1 MNWEVVNDIDQAKIK
16 VIGVG
21 GAGGNAVIHMMNHKI
36 QGVEFI
42 CANTDSQALENAK
55 GATILK
61 LGGGMTK
68 GLGAGANPEV
78 GRQAAE
84 RDREAIEQLLHG
96 SDMIFITAGMGGGTG
111 TGAAP
116 VIASIAKELGAL
128 TVAVVTKP
136 FKFEGKPRMSSAE
149 KGLAALVEEVDSLIT
164 IPNQKLIDVLGAN
177 TPIPEAFAQADDV
190 LKGAVQGISDII
202 MKPGLINVDYADVK
216 TTGGDLPDVT
226 VDPDSDAC
234 IFYTSGT
241 TGRPKGAQLTHRGC
255 VHNIMNVAAMGQI
268 FATTQALGRG
278 ESVDAPVSAPPATS
292 LVATPLFHVTAN
304 NCVMHGATLSGGKLV
319 LMYKWDTE
327 EALKLIEREQVNTLS
342 AVPMMTREL
351 LAHPD
356 FADYDTSSLASLGG
370 GGAAMHP
377 DLPNKVIESTQRA
390 KPAQGYGMTEVCGIS
405 TYTAG
410 DLFLARPESC
420 GPLVPTL
427 EGKVINEAGETLPV
441 GEAGELLVK
450 GAPVIKGYLN
460 RPEATAETIVEGWLH
475 TGDIGYFDEDGF
487 LYLVDRAKDMILRGG
502 ENIYCAEVEG
512 ALYTHPAVLET
523 VAFAVPDD
531 RLGEE
536 VGVAVHLKPDAML
549 DAPGLREHMSSRL
562 AAFKVPRYV
571 WFLSEPLPRNAN
583 GKFLKRELR
592 EVLDPASAD

>member
-1 MNWEVVNDIDQAKIK
+1 MTDEVMEHYRRAVEMVTAPDAFLELTTIE
-16 VIGVG
+16 VG
-21 GAGGNAVIHMMNHKI
+21 GNKLKAYKHAPGSMRDLWMLG
-36 QGVEFI
+36 QGYGDQEYIVYGE
-42 CANTDSQALENAK
+42 
-55 GATILK
+55 
-61 LGGGMTK
+61 
-68 GLGAGANPEV
+68 
-78 GRQAAE
+78 E
-84 RDREAIEQLLHG
+84 RY
-96 SDMIFITAGMGGGTG
+96 T
-111 TGAAP
+111 
-116 VIASIAKELGAL
+116 
-128 TVAVVTKP
+128 
-136 FKFEGKPRMSSAE
+136 
-149 KGLAALVEEVDSLIT
+149 
-164 IPNQKLIDVLGAN
+164 
-177 TPIPEAFAQADDV
+177 FAQAGQIV
-190 LKGAVQGISDII
+190 ANFSAWLQGQGIGSGDRVAIALRNYPEWIFAYWGVIAVGGVVVGMNAWWVADEMAYALSDSEPKI
-202 MKPGLINVDYADVK
+202 LIADDQRLATFADIATDFPDLTVVAVREPSSPVVAVPWETAVSEVGELP
-216 TTGGDLPDVT
+216 TTPI
-226 VDPDSDAC
+226 DPNDDAC

-268 FATTQALGRG
+268 FASTQAMNRG
-278 ESVDAPVSAPPATS
+278 EKLDAPVSAPAATS

-304 NCVMHGATLSGGKLV
+304 NCVMHGATISGGKMI
-319 LMYKWDTE
+319 LMYKWDPA
-327 EALKLIEREQVNTLS
+327 EALKLIEQEQVNTLS

-356 FADYDTSSLASLGG
+356 FHNHDTSSLNSLGG

-377 DLPNKVIESTQRA
+377 DLPSKVIETTQRA

-405 TYTAG
+405 TYTTG
-410 DLFLARPESC
+410 DLFLARPQSC

-427 EGKVINEAGETLPV
+427 EGKIVSDTGETLPV

-460 RPEATAETIVEGWLH
+460 RPEATAETIVDGWLH

-502 ENIYCAEVEG
+502 ENIYCAEVES

-523 VAFAVPDD
+523 VAFAVADD

-536 VGVAVHLKPDAML
+536 VGVAVHLKQGAML
-549 DAPGLREHMSSRL
+549 DAAGLREHMGARL

-571 WFLSEPLPRNAN
+571 WFLAEPLPRNAN

>member
-1 MNWEVVNDIDQAKIK
+1 MGGDQIVDYYRQAVDMVTAPGAFLEVTNITRDGYELKAYKNAPGSLRDFWLLGQSYGDQEYIVYGEERWTYAEAGRI
-16 VIGVG
+16 VANFSAWLTAQGVG
-21 GAGGNAVIHMMNHKI
+21 SG
-36 QGVEFI
+36 
-42 CANTDSQALENAK
+42 
-55 GATILK
+55 
-61 LGGGMTK
+61 
-68 GLGAGANPEV
+68 
-78 GRQAAE
+78 
-84 RDREAIEQLLHG
+84 DR
-96 SDMIFITAGMGGGTG
+96 
-111 TGAAP
+111 
-116 VIASIAKELGAL
+116 
-128 TVAVVTKP
+128 VAVAMRNYPEWIFAYWGIIAVGGVAVGMNAWWVADEMAYALKDSEPKWLIADDRRLATFAEILSDFP
-136 FKFEGKPRMSSAE
+136 DIGIVAVRDSDSAVP
-149 KGLAALVEEVDSLIT
+149 AVQWADAVEEEGELASTAI
-164 IPNQKLIDVLGAN
+164 
-177 TPIPEAFAQADDV
+177 
-190 LKGAVQGISDII
+190 
-202 MKPGLINVDYADVK
+202 
-216 TTGGDLPDVT
+216 
-226 VDPDSDAC
+226 DPDDDAC

-255 VHNIMNVAAMGQI
+255 VHNVLNVAAMGQI
-268 FATTQALGRG
+268 FATTQVMNRG
-278 ESVDAPVSAPPATS
+278 EAPDAPVSVPAPTS

-304 NCVMHGATLSGGKLV
+304 NCVMQGGTVGGGKLV
-319 LMYKWDTE
+319 LMYKWDTL
-327 EALKLIEREQVNTLS
+327 EALKLIEQEKVNTLS
-342 AVPMMTREL
+342 AVPMMAREL

-356 FADYDTSSLASLGG
+356 FQDFDTSSLNSLGG

-377 DLPNKVIESTQRA
+377 DLPGKVVETTKRA
-390 KPAQGYGMTEVCGIS
+390 KPSQGYGMTEVCGIS
-405 TYTAG
+405 TYTTG
-410 DLFLARPESC
+410 DLFVARPQSC

-427 EGKVINEAGETLPV
+427 EGKVINAEGAALPV

-460 RPEATAETIVEGWLH
+460 RPEATAETIVDGWLH

-502 ENIYCAEVEG
+502 ENIYCAEVES

-549 DAPGLREHMSSRL
+549 DAPGLREHMGSRL
-562 AAFKVPRYV
+562 AGFKVPKYI

>member
-1 MNWEVVNDIDQAKIK
+1 MATDQVMACYRQAVEMVTAPGAFLEVSTIERAGHEIK
-16 VIGVG
+16 AYKHAPGSLRDFWLLGQSYGDKEYIVYGDERLTYAEAGQIVANFSAWLTSQGIGSGDRVAIAMRNYPEWILAYWGVIAVG
-21 GAGGNAVIHMMNHKI
+21 GVVVGMNAWWVADEMAYALN
-36 QGVEFI
+36 
-42 CANTDSQALENAK
+42 DSEPKLLVADDQRL
-55 GATILK
+55 ATFFEI
-61 LGGGMTK
+61 
-68 GLGAGANPEV
+68 ACDFP
-78 GRQAAE
+78 
-84 RDREAIEQLLHG
+84 
-96 SDMIFITAGMGGGTG
+96 DMA
-111 TGAAP
+111 
-116 VIASIAKELGAL
+116 V
-128 TVAVVTKP
+128 VAVRDPSPPVAAVQWADTV
-136 FKFEGKPRMSSAE
+136 SAVGE
-149 KGLAALVEEVDSLIT
+149 LAT
-164 IPNQKLIDVLGAN
+164 
-177 TPIPEAFAQADDV
+177 TPI
-190 LKGAVQGISDII
+190 
-202 MKPGLINVDYADVK
+202 
-216 TTGGDLPDVT
+216 
-226 VDPDSDAC
+226 DPDDDAC

-255 VHNIMNVAAMGQI
+255 VHNVMNVAAMGQI
-268 FATTQALGRG
+268 FATTQAMNRG
-278 ESVDAPVSAPPATS
+278 EKVEAPVSAPAPTS

-304 NCVMHGATLSGGKLV
+304 NCVMQGGTVGGGKLI
-319 LMYKWDTE
+319 LMYKWDTL

-356 FADYDTSSLASLGG
+356 FHDFDTSSLNSLGG

-377 DLPNKVIESTQRA
+377 DLPGKVVETTKRA
-390 KPAQGYGMTEVCGIS
+390 KPAQGYGMTEVCGIT
-405 TYTAG
+405 TYTTG
-410 DLFLARPESC
+410 DLFVARPQSC

-427 EGKVINEAGETLPV
+427 EGKVVNADGDVLPV

-460 RPEATAETIVEGWLH
+460 RPEATAETIIDGWLH

-549 DAPGLREHMSSRL
+549 DASGLREHMGSRL
-562 AAFKVPRYV
+562 AAFKVPKYV
-571 WFLSEPLPRNAN
+571 WFLAEPLPRNAN

>member
-1 MNWEVVNDIDQAKIK
+1 MSHEVMDHYRKAVEMVTAPGAFLELTTIEEDGHALKAYQHAPGSMRDLWLLGQGFADQEYIVYGDERWTFNEARQIVASFANWLQAQGIGPGDRVAIALRNYPEWIFAYWA
-16 VIGVG
+16 VISVG
-21 GAGGNAVIHMMNHKI
+21 GVVVGMNAWWVADEMAYALK
-36 QGVEFI
+36 
-42 CANTDSQALENAK
+42 DSEPKVLVADDQRLAVYA
-55 GATILK
+55 
-61 LGGGMTK
+61 
-68 GLGAGANPEV
+68 
-78 GRQAAE
+78 
-84 RDREAIEQLLHG
+84 D
-96 SDMIFITAGMGGGTG
+96 
-111 TGAAP
+111 
-116 VIASIAKELGAL
+116 IASDFEGLQV
-128 TVAVVTKP
+128 VAVRETDPPLPATAWDDAVREP
-136 FKFEGKPRMSSAE
+136 GELPMP
-149 KGLAALVEEVDSLIT
+149 DIQ
-164 IPNQKLIDVLGAN
+164 PND
-177 TPIPEAFAQADDV
+177 
-190 LKGAVQGISDII
+190 
-202 MKPGLINVDYADVK
+202 
-216 TTGGDLPDVT
+216 
-226 VDPDSDAC
+226 DAC

-268 FATTQALGRG
+268 FATTQAMNRG
-278 ESVDAPVSAPPATS
+278 ETVDAPVSAPAATS

-319 LMYKWDTE
+319 LMYKWDTSD
-327 EALKLIEREQVNTLS
+327 ALKLIEREKVNTLS

-356 FADYDTSSLASLGG
+356 FADYDTSSLNSLGG

-377 DLPNKVIESTQRA
+377 DLPGKVVETTQRA
-390 KPAQGYGMTEVCGIS
+390 KPAQGYGMTEVCGLT
-405 TYTAG
+405 TYTTG
-410 DLFLARPESC
+410 DLFLSRPESC

-427 EGKVINEAGETLPV
+427 EGKIVNEAGESLPV

-460 RPEATAETIVEGWLH
+460 RPEATAETIVDGWLH

-536 VGVAVHLKPDAML
+536 VGVAVHLKPDAMM
-549 DAPGLREHMSSRL
+549 DAAGLREHMGTRL
-562 AAFKVPRYV
+562 AAFKVPKYV
-571 WFLSEPLPRNAN
+571 WFLAEPLPRNAN

>member
-1 MNWEVVNDIDQAKIK
+1 MSGLVMEHYRNAVEMVTAPGALLELTTID
-16 VIGVG
+16 VG
-21 GAGGNAVIHMMNHKI
+21 GHGLKAYRHAPGSMRDLWLLGQGFGDQEYIVYGDERWTFAEAGKIVAHFATWLQSQDIGSGDRVAIALRNYPEWIFAYWGVIAVGGVVVGMNAWWV
-36 QGVEFI
+36 
-42 CANTDSQALENAK
+42 ANEMAYALNDSEPKLLVADDQRL
-55 GATILK
+55 TIFS
-61 LGGGMTK
+61 
-68 GLGAGANPEV
+68 EI
-78 GRQAAE
+78 AA
-84 RDREAIEQLLHG
+84 DFPSLAVVAVREAN
-96 SDMIFITAGMGGGTG
+96 S
-111 TGAAP
+111 P
-116 VIASIAKELGAL
+116 VPA
-128 TVAVVTKP
+128 TTW
-136 FKFEGKPRMSSAE
+136 
-149 KGLAALVEEVDSLIT
+149 
-164 IPNQKLIDVLGAN
+164 
-177 TPIPEAFAQADDV
+177 ADT
-190 LKGAVQGISDII
+190 VQG
-202 MKPGLINVDYADVK
+202 P
-216 TTGGDLPDVT
+216 GDLPM
-226 VDPDSDAC
+226 PDIEPNDDAC

-268 FATTQALGRG
+268 FATTQAMSRG
-278 ESVDAPVSAPPATS
+278 EKVEAPLSAPVATS

-319 LMYKWDTE
+319 LMYKWDIK
-327 EALKLIEREQVNTLS
+327 EALKLIEREKVNTLS

-351 LAHPD
+351 LAHAD
-356 FADYDTSSLASLGG
+356 FTEYDTSSLNSLGG

-377 DLPNKVIESTQRA
+377 DLPNKVVEKTQRA

-410 DLFLARPESC
+410 DLFLARPQSC

-427 EGKVINEAGETLPV
+427 EGKIVNDAGDSLPA
-441 GEAGELLVK
+441 GEAGELLLK
-450 GAPVIKGYLN
+450 GPLVIKGYLN
-460 RPEATAETIVEGWLH
+460 RPEATAETIVDGWLH

-536 VGVAVHLKPDAML
+536 VGVAVHLKPDTML
-549 DAPGLREHMSSRL
+549 DAPGLREHIGSRL

-571 WFLSEPLPRNAN
+571 WFLSEPLPRNAS
-583 GKFLKRELR
+583 GKFLKRELK
-592 EVLDPASAD
+592 EVLDPASSD

>member
-1 MNWEVVNDIDQAKIK
+1 MSNPIIEHYRNAVAMVTAPDAFLELTTIEQGGQALKAYKHAPGSMRDLWMLGQGYADQEYIVYGDERWTFAEAGQLVANFATWLQGQGIGSGDRVAIALRNYPEWIFAYWG
-16 VIGVG
+16 VIAVG
-21 GAGGNAVIHMMNHKI
+21 GVVVGMNAWWVADEMSYALSDSEPKLLVADDQRLAVFAEIAN
-36 QGVEFI
+36 EFP
-42 CANTDSQALENAK
+42 DL
-55 GATILK
+55 
-61 LGGGMTK
+61 
-68 GLGAGANPEV
+68 
-78 GRQAAE
+78 AA
-84 RDREAIEQLLHG
+84 
-96 SDMIFITAGMGGGTG
+96 
-111 TGAAP
+111 
-116 VIASIAKELGAL
+116 
-128 TVAVVTKP
+128 VAVR
-136 FKFEGKPRMSSAE
+136 ESSPP
-149 KGLAALVEEVDSLIT
+149 VE
-164 IPNQKLIDVLGAN
+164 
-177 TPIPEAFAQADDV
+177 
-190 LKGAVQGISDII
+190 AVQWADAVSE
-202 MKPGLINVDYADVK
+202 PGQ
-216 TTGGDLPDVT
+216 LPMPEIDT
-226 VDPDSDAC
+226 NDDAC

-278 ESVDAPVSAPPATS
+278 EAVEAPVSAPPATS

-377 DLPNKVIESTQRA
+377 DLPSKVVESTQRA

-427 EGKVINEAGETLPV
+427 EGKVINDAGETLPV

-460 RPEATAETIVEGWLH
+460 RPEATAETIVDGWLH

-536 VGVAVHLKPDAML
+536 VGVAVHLKPDALL
-549 DAPGLREHMSSRL
+549 DAPGLREHMGSRL

-583 GKFLKRELR
+583 GKFLKRELK

>member
-1 MNWEVVNDIDQAKIK
+1 MPPGRGEKGYGGFSKMTDEVMAHYRRAVEMVTAPDAFLELTTIE
-16 VIGVG
+16 VG
-21 GAGGNAVIHMMNHKI
+21 GNQLKAYKHAPGSMRDLWMLG
-36 QGVEFI
+36 QGYGDQEYIVYGE
-42 CANTDSQALENAK
+42 
-55 GATILK
+55 
-61 LGGGMTK
+61 
-68 GLGAGANPEV
+68 
-78 GRQAAE
+78 E
-84 RDREAIEQLLHG
+84 RY
-96 SDMIFITAGMGGGTG
+96 T
-111 TGAAP
+111 
-116 VIASIAKELGAL
+116 
-128 TVAVVTKP
+128 
-136 FKFEGKPRMSSAE
+136 
-149 KGLAALVEEVDSLIT
+149 
-164 IPNQKLIDVLGAN
+164 
-177 TPIPEAFAQADDV
+177 FAQAGQIV
-190 LKGAVQGISDII
+190 ANFSAWLQGQGIGSGDRVAIALRNYPEWIFAYWGVIAVGGVVVGMNAWWVADEMAYALSDSEPKI
-202 MKPGLINVDYADVK
+202 LIADDQRLATFADIATDFPDLTVVAVREPSSPVVAVPWETAVSEVGELP
-216 TTGGDLPDVT
+216 TTPI
-226 VDPDSDAC
+226 DPNDDAC

-268 FATTQALGRG
+268 FASTQAMNRG
-278 ESVDAPVSAPPATS
+278 EKLDAPVSAPAATS

-304 NCVMHGATLSGGKLV
+304 NCVMHGATISGGKMI
-319 LMYKWDTE
+319 LMYKWDPA
-327 EALKLIEREQVNTLS
+327 EALKLIEQEQVNTLS

-356 FADYDTSSLASLGG
+356 FHNHDTSSLNSLGG

-377 DLPNKVIESTQRA
+377 DLPSKVIETTQRA

-405 TYTAG
+405 TYTTG
-410 DLFLARPESC
+410 DLFLARPQSC

-427 EGKVINEAGETLPV
+427 EGKIVSDTGETLPV

-460 RPEATAETIVEGWLH
+460 RPEATAETIVDGWLH

-502 ENIYCAEVEG
+502 ENIYCAEVES

-523 VAFAVPDD
+523 VAFAVADD

-536 VGVAVHLKPDAML
+536 VGVAVHLKQGAML
-549 DAPGLREHMSSRL
+549 DAAGLREHMGARL
-562 AAFKVPRYV
+562 AAFKVPRYI
-571 WFLSEPLPRNAN
+571 WFLAEPLPRNAN

>member
-1 MNWEVVNDIDQAKIK
+1 MTDEVMSHYRRAVEMVTAPDAFLELTTIE
-16 VIGVG
+16 VG
-21 GAGGNAVIHMMNHKI
+21 GNQLKAYKHAPGSMRDLWMLG
-36 QGVEFI
+36 QGYGDQEYIVYGE
-42 CANTDSQALENAK
+42 
-55 GATILK
+55 
-61 LGGGMTK
+61 
-68 GLGAGANPEV
+68 
-78 GRQAAE
+78 E
-84 RDREAIEQLLHG
+84 RY
-96 SDMIFITAGMGGGTG
+96 T
-111 TGAAP
+111 
-116 VIASIAKELGAL
+116 
-128 TVAVVTKP
+128 
-136 FKFEGKPRMSSAE
+136 
-149 KGLAALVEEVDSLIT
+149 
-164 IPNQKLIDVLGAN
+164 
-177 TPIPEAFAQADDV
+177 FAQAGQIV
-190 LKGAVQGISDII
+190 ANFSAWLQGQGIGSGDRVAIALRNYPEWIFAYWGVIAVGGVVVGMNAWWVADEMAYALSDSEPKI
-202 MKPGLINVDYADVK
+202 LIADDQRLATFADIATDFPDLTVVAVREPSSPVAAVPWETAVSEVGELP
-216 TTGGDLPDVT
+216 TTPI
-226 VDPDSDAC
+226 DPNDDAC

-268 FATTQALGRG
+268 FASTQAMNRG
-278 ESVDAPVSAPPATS
+278 EKLDAPVSAPAATS

-304 NCVMHGATLSGGKLV
+304 NCVMHGATISGGKMI
-319 LMYKWDTE
+319 LMYKWDPA

-356 FADYDTSSLASLGG
+356 FHNHDTSSLNSLGG

-377 DLPNKVIESTQRA
+377 DLPSKVIETTQRA

-405 TYTAG
+405 TYTTG
-410 DLFLARPESC
+410 DLFLARPQSC

-427 EGKVINEAGETLPV
+427 EGKIVSDTGETLPV

-460 RPEATAETIVEGWLH
+460 RPEATAETIVDGWLH

-502 ENIYCAEVEG
+502 ENIYCAEVES

-523 VAFAVPDD
+523 VAFAVADD

-536 VGVAVHLKPDAML
+536 VGVAVHLKQGAML
-549 DAPGLREHMSSRL
+549 DAAGLREHMGARL
-562 AAFKVPRYV
+562 AAFKVPRYI
-571 WFLSEPLPRNAN
+571 WFLAEPLPRNAN

>member
-1 MNWEVVNDIDQAKIK
+1 MTDEVMAHYRR
-16 VIGVG
+16 
-21 GAGGNAVIHMMNHKI
+21 AVEM
-36 QGVEFI
+36 V
-42 CANTDSQALENAK
+42 
-55 GATILK
+55 
-61 LGGGMTK
+61 
-68 GLGAGANPEV
+68 
-78 GRQAAE
+78 
-84 RDREAIEQLLHG
+84 
-96 SDMIFITAGMGGGTG
+96 TA
-111 TGAAP
+111 
-116 VIASIAKELGAL
+116 
-128 TVAVVTKP
+128 
-136 FKFEGKPRMSSAE
+136 
-149 KGLAALVEEVDSLIT
+149 
-164 IPNQKLIDVLGAN
+164 
-177 TPIPEAFAQADDV
+177 PEAFLELTTIEVGGNKLKAYKHAPGSMRDLWMLGQGYGDQEYIVYGEERYTFAQAGQIV
-190 LKGAVQGISDII
+190 ANFSAWLQGQGIGSGDRVAIALRNYPEWIFAYWGVIAVGGVVVGMNAWWVADEMAYALSDSEPKI
-202 MKPGLINVDYADVK
+202 LIADDQRLATFADIATDFPDLTVVAVREPSSPVVAVPWETAVSEVGELP
-216 TTGGDLPDVT
+216 TTPI
-226 VDPDSDAC
+226 DPNDDAC

-268 FATTQALGRG
+268 FASTQAMNRG
-278 ESVDAPVSAPPATS
+278 EKLDAPVSAPAATS

-304 NCVMHGATLSGGKLV
+304 NCVMHGATISGGKMI
-319 LMYKWDTE
+319 LMYKWDPA
-327 EALKLIEREQVNTLS
+327 EALKLIEQEQVNTLS

-356 FADYDTSSLASLGG
+356 FHNHDTSSLNSLGG

-377 DLPNKVIESTQRA
+377 DLPSKVIETTQRA

-405 TYTAG
+405 TYTTG
-410 DLFLARPESC
+410 DLFLARPQSC

-427 EGKVINEAGETLPV
+427 EGKIVSDTGETLPV

-460 RPEATAETIVEGWLH
+460 RPEATAETIVDGWLH

-502 ENIYCAEVEG
+502 ENIYCAEVES

-523 VAFAVPDD
+523 VAFAVADD

-536 VGVAVHLKPDAML
+536 VGVAVHLKQGAML
-549 DAPGLREHMSSRL
+549 DAAGLREHMGARL
-562 AAFKVPRYV
+562 AAFKVPRYI
-571 WFLSEPLPRNAN
+571 WFLAEPLPRNAN

>member
-1 MNWEVVNDIDQAKIK
+1 MSDRVMEHYRDAVAMVTAPGAFLELTTIDHDGQTLKAYKHAPVSMRDLWMMGQGYSDQEYIVYDDERWTFAEAGQLVANFATWLQTQGIGSGDRVAIASRNYPEWIFAYWG
-16 VIGVG
+16 VIAVG
-21 GAGGNAVIHMMNHKI
+21 GVVVGMNAWWVADEMAYALSDSEPKLLVADDQRLATFAEIAGD
-36 QGVEFI
+36 F
-42 CANTDSQALENAK
+42 
-55 GATILK
+55 
-61 LGGGMTK
+61 
-68 GLGAGANPEV
+68 
-78 GRQAAE
+78 
-84 RDREAIEQLLHG
+84 
-96 SDMIFITAGMGGGTG
+96 SD
-111 TGAAP
+111 
-116 VIASIAKELGAL
+116 L
-128 TVAVVTKP
+128 TVVAVREPSPPV
-136 FKFEGKPRMSSAE
+136 A
-149 KGLAALVEEVDSLIT
+149 
-164 IPNQKLIDVLGAN
+164 
-177 TPIPEAFAQADDV
+177 
-190 LKGAVQGISDII
+190 AVQWAQTVGD
-202 MKPGLINVDYADVK
+202 
-216 TTGGDLPDVT
+216 TGELPMPAIHTND
-226 VDPDSDAC
+226 DAC

-278 ESVDAPVSAPPATS
+278 EHLDTPVSAPPATS

-304 NCVMHGATLSGGKLV
+304 NCVMHGATVSGGKLV
-319 LMYKWDTE
+319 LMYKWDTK
-327 EALKLIEREQVNTLS
+327 EALRLIERERVNTVS

-377 DLPNKVIESTQRA
+377 DLPGKVIESTQRA
-390 KPAQGYGMTEVCGIS
+390 KPAQGYGMTEVCGLS

-450 GAPVIKGYLN
+450 GALVIKGYLN
-460 RPEATAETIVEGWLH
+460 RPEATAETIVDGWLH

-549 DAPGLREHMSSRL
+549 DAPGLREHMASRL

-571 WFLSEPLPRNAN
+571 WFLSEPLPRNAS
-583 GKFLKRELR
+583 GKFLKRELK

>member
-1 MNWEVVNDIDQAKIK
+1 MAHYRDAVAMVTAPGAFLELTTIDHGGQTLKAYKHAPVSMRDLWMMGQGYGDQEYIVYGDERWTFAEAGQLVANFATWLQTQGIGLGDRVAIASRNYPEWIFAYWG
-16 VIGVG
+16 VIAVG
-21 GAGGNAVIHMMNHKI
+21 GVVVGMNAWWVADEMAYALSDSEPKLLVADDQRLATFAEIAGDFSDLAV
-36 QGVEFI
+36 
-42 CANTDSQALENAK
+42 
-55 GATILK
+55 
-61 LGGGMTK
+61 
-68 GLGAGANPEV
+68 
-78 GRQAAE
+78 
-84 RDREAIEQLLHG
+84 
-96 SDMIFITAGMGGGTG
+96 
-111 TGAAP
+111 
-116 VIASIAKELGAL
+116 
-128 TVAVVTKP
+128 VAVREPSPSV
-136 FKFEGKPRMSSAE
+136 A
-149 KGLAALVEEVDSLIT
+149 
-164 IPNQKLIDVLGAN
+164 
-177 TPIPEAFAQADDV
+177 
-190 LKGAVQGISDII
+190 AVQWVETVSE
-202 MKPGLINVDYADVK
+202 PGE
-216 TTGGDLPDVT
+216 LPMPPIDT
-226 VDPDSDAC
+226 NDDAC

-278 ESVDAPVSAPPATS
+278 EHLDAPVSAPPATS

-304 NCVMHGATLSGGKLV
+304 NCVMHGATVSGGKLV
-319 LMYKWDTE
+319 LMYKWDTK
-327 EALKLIEREQVNTLS
+327 EALRLIEREQVNTVS

-356 FADYDTSSLASLGG
+356 FADYDTSSLVSLGG

-377 DLPNKVIESTQRA
+377 DLPGKVIESTQRA
-390 KPAQGYGMTEVCGIS
+390 KPAQGYGMTEVCGLS

-450 GAPVIKGYLN
+450 GALVIKGYLN
-460 RPEATAETIVEGWLH
+460 RPEATAETIVDGWLH

-549 DAPGLREHMSSRL
+549 DAPGLREHMASRL

-583 GKFLKRELR
+583 GKFLKRELK

>member
-1 MNWEVVNDIDQAKIK
+1 MTDEVMAHYRRAVEMVTAPDAFLELTTIE
-16 VIGVG
+16 VG
-21 GAGGNAVIHMMNHKI
+21 GNQLKAYKHAPGSMRDLWMLG
-36 QGVEFI
+36 QGYGDQEYIVYGE
-42 CANTDSQALENAK
+42 
-55 GATILK
+55 
-61 LGGGMTK
+61 
-68 GLGAGANPEV
+68 
-78 GRQAAE
+78 E
-84 RDREAIEQLLHG
+84 RY
-96 SDMIFITAGMGGGTG
+96 T
-111 TGAAP
+111 
-116 VIASIAKELGAL
+116 
-128 TVAVVTKP
+128 
-136 FKFEGKPRMSSAE
+136 
-149 KGLAALVEEVDSLIT
+149 
-164 IPNQKLIDVLGAN
+164 
-177 TPIPEAFAQADDV
+177 FAQAGQIV
-190 LKGAVQGISDII
+190 ANFSAWLQGQGIGSGDRVAIALRNYPEWIFAYWGVIAVGGVVVGMNAWWVADEMAYALSDSEPKI
-202 MKPGLINVDYADVK
+202 LIADDQRLATFADIATDFPDLTVVAVREPSSPVVAVPWETAVSEVGEPP
-216 TTGGDLPDVT
+216 TTPI
-226 VDPDSDAC
+226 DPNDDAC

-268 FATTQALGRG
+268 FASTQAMNRG
-278 ESVDAPVSAPPATS
+278 EKLDAPVSAPAATS

-304 NCVMHGATLSGGKLV
+304 NCVMHGATISGGKMI
-319 LMYKWDTE
+319 LMYKWDPA
-327 EALKLIEREQVNTLS
+327 EALKLIEQEQVNTLS

-356 FADYDTSSLASLGG
+356 FHNHDTSSLNSLGG

-377 DLPNKVIESTQRA
+377 DLPSKVIETTQRA

-405 TYTAG
+405 TYTTG
-410 DLFLARPESC
+410 DLFLARPQSC

-427 EGKVINEAGETLPV
+427 EGKIVSDTGETLPV

-460 RPEATAETIVEGWLH
+460 RPEATAETIVDGWLH

-502 ENIYCAEVEG
+502 ENIYCAEVES

-523 VAFAVPDD
+523 VAFAVADD

-536 VGVAVHLKPDAML
+536 VGVAVHLKQGAML
-549 DAPGLREHMSSRL
+549 DAAGLREHMGARL
-562 AAFKVPRYV
+562 AAFKVPRYI
-571 WFLSEPLPRNAN
+571 WFLAEPLPRNAN

>member
-1 MNWEVVNDIDQAKIK
+1 MGSDQVIKNYRQAVEMVTAPGAFLEVTTIEVSGQALRAYQHAPGSMRDLWLLGQGFGDQEYIVYGDERWTFSEAGQIVANFACWLQAQGIGSGDRVAIALRNYPEWIFAYWG
-16 VIGVG
+16 VIAVG
-21 GAGGNAVIHMMNHKI
+21 GVVVGMNAWWVADEMAYALNDSEPKLLVADDQRLSVYADIAGDFEG
-36 QGVEFI
+36 
-42 CANTDSQALENAK
+42 
-55 GATILK
+55 LK
-61 LGGGMTK
+61 
-68 GLGAGANPEV
+68 V
-78 GRQAAE
+78 
-84 RDREAIEQLLHG
+84 
-96 SDMIFITAGMGGGTG
+96 
-111 TGAAP
+111 
-116 VIASIAKELGAL
+116 
-128 TVAVVTKP
+128 VAV
-136 FKFEGKPRMSSAE
+136 RDSSPAVPATQWE
-149 KGLAALVEEVDSLIT
+149 DAVRVPGELPLTEIQ
-164 IPNQKLIDVLGAN
+164 PND
-177 TPIPEAFAQADDV
+177 
-190 LKGAVQGISDII
+190 
-202 MKPGLINVDYADVK
+202 
-216 TTGGDLPDVT
+216 
-226 VDPDSDAC
+226 DAC

-268 FATTQALGRG
+268 FATAQAMNRG
-278 ESVDAPVSAPPATS
+278 DEVDAPISAPAATS

-304 NCVMHGATLSGGKLV
+304 NCVMHGATISGGKLV
-319 LMYKWDTE
+319 LMYKWDTT
-327 EALKLIEREQVNTLS
+327 EALKLIQREKVNTLS

-351 LAHPD
+351 LAHPE
-356 FADYDTSSLASLGG
+356 FGDYDTSSLNSLGG

-377 DLPNKVIESTQRA
+377 DLPGKVVETTQRA

-405 TYTAG
+405 TYTTG
-410 DLFLARPESC
+410 DLFLARPQSC

-427 EGKVINEAGETLPV
+427 EGKIVNSAGESLPV

-460 RPEATAETIVEGWLH
+460 RPEATAETIVDGWLH

-536 VGVAVHLKPDAML
+536 VGVAVHLKPGAMMDAS
-549 DAPGLREHMSSRL
+549 GLREHMASRL
-562 AAFKVPRYV
+562 AAFKIPKYV
-571 WFLSEPLPRNAN
+571 WFLAEPLPRNAN
-583 GKFLKRELR
+583 GKFLKRELK

>member
-1 MNWEVVNDIDQAKIK
+1 MTDEVMAHYRRAVEMVTAPDAFLELTTIE
-16 VIGVG
+16 VG
-21 GAGGNAVIHMMNHKI
+21 GNQLKAYKHAPGSMRDLWMLG
-36 QGVEFI
+36 QGYGDQEYIVYGE
-42 CANTDSQALENAK
+42 
-55 GATILK
+55 
-61 LGGGMTK
+61 
-68 GLGAGANPEV
+68 
-78 GRQAAE
+78 E
-84 RDREAIEQLLHG
+84 RY
-96 SDMIFITAGMGGGTG
+96 T
-111 TGAAP
+111 
-116 VIASIAKELGAL
+116 
-128 TVAVVTKP
+128 
-136 FKFEGKPRMSSAE
+136 
-149 KGLAALVEEVDSLIT
+149 
-164 IPNQKLIDVLGAN
+164 
-177 TPIPEAFAQADDV
+177 FAQAGQIV
-190 LKGAVQGISDII
+190 ANFSAWLQGQGIGSGDRVAIALRNYPEWIFAYWGVIAVGGVVVGMNAWWVADEMAYALSDSEPKI
-202 MKPGLINVDYADVK
+202 LIADDQRLATFADIATDFPDLTVVAVREPSSPVVAVPWETAVSEVGELP
-216 TTGGDLPDVT
+216 TTPI
-226 VDPDSDAC
+226 DPNDDAC

-268 FATTQALGRG
+268 FASTQAMNRG
-278 ESVDAPVSAPPATS
+278 EKLDAPVSAPAATS

-304 NCVMHGATLSGGKLV
+304 NCVMHGATISGGKMI
-319 LMYKWDTE
+319 LMYKWDPA
-327 EALKLIEREQVNTLS
+327 EALKLIEQEQVNTLS

-356 FADYDTSSLASLGG
+356 FHNHDTSSLNSLGG

-377 DLPNKVIESTQRA
+377 DLPSKVIETTQRA

-405 TYTAG
+405 TYTTG
-410 DLFLARPESC
+410 DLFLARPQSC

-427 EGKVINEAGETLPV
+427 EGKIVSDTGETLPV

-460 RPEATAETIVEGWLH
+460 RPEATAETIVDGWLH

-502 ENIYCAEVEG
+502 ENIYCAEVES

-523 VAFAVPDD
+523 VAFAVADD

-536 VGVAVHLKPDAML
+536 VGVAVHLKQGAML
-549 DAPGLREHMSSRL
+549 DAAGLREHMGARL
-562 AAFKVPRYV
+562 AAFKVPRYI
-571 WFLSEPLPRNAN
+571 WFLAEPLPRNAN

>member
-1 MNWEVVNDIDQAKIK
+1 MTDEVMAHYRRAVEMVTAPDAFLELTTIE
-16 VIGVG
+16 VG
-21 GAGGNAVIHMMNHKI
+21 GNQLKAYKHAPGSMRDLWMLGQGYGGQEYIVY
-36 QGVEFI
+36 GE
-42 CANTDSQALENAK
+42 
-55 GATILK
+55 
-61 LGGGMTK
+61 
-68 GLGAGANPEV
+68 
-78 GRQAAE
+78 E
-84 RDREAIEQLLHG
+84 RY
-96 SDMIFITAGMGGGTG
+96 T
-111 TGAAP
+111 
-116 VIASIAKELGAL
+116 
-128 TVAVVTKP
+128 
-136 FKFEGKPRMSSAE
+136 
-149 KGLAALVEEVDSLIT
+149 
-164 IPNQKLIDVLGAN
+164 
-177 TPIPEAFAQADDV
+177 FAQAGQIV
-190 LKGAVQGISDII
+190 ANFSAWLQGQGIGSGDRVAIALRNYPEWIFAYWGVIAVGGVVVGMNAWWVADEMAYALSDSEPKI
-202 MKPGLINVDYADVK
+202 LIADDQRLATFADIATDFPDLTVVAVREPSSPVVAVPWETAVSEVGELP
-216 TTGGDLPDVT
+216 TTPI
-226 VDPDSDAC
+226 DPNDDAC

-268 FATTQALGRG
+268 FASTQAMNRG
-278 ESVDAPVSAPPATS
+278 EKLDAPVSAPAATS

-304 NCVMHGATLSGGKLV
+304 NCVMHGATISGGKMI
-319 LMYKWDTE
+319 LMYKWDPA
-327 EALKLIEREQVNTLS
+327 EALKLIEQEQVNTLS

-356 FADYDTSSLASLGG
+356 FHNHDTSSLNSLGG

-377 DLPNKVIESTQRA
+377 DLPSKVIETTQRA

-405 TYTAG
+405 TYTTG
-410 DLFLARPESC
+410 DLFLARPQSC

-427 EGKVINEAGETLPV
+427 EGKIVSDTGETLPV

-460 RPEATAETIVEGWLH
+460 RPEATAETIVDGWLH

-502 ENIYCAEVEG
+502 ENIYCAEVES

-523 VAFAVPDD
+523 VAFAVADD

-536 VGVAVHLKPDAML
+536 VGVAVHLKQGAML
-549 DAPGLREHMSSRL
+549 DAAGLREHMGARL
-562 AAFKVPRYV
+562 AAFKVPRYI
-571 WFLSEPLPRNAN
+571 WFLAEPLPRNAN

>member
-1 MNWEVVNDIDQAKIK
+1 M
-16 VIGVG
+16 
-21 GAGGNAVIHMMNHKI
+21 
-36 QGVEFI
+36 
-42 CANTDSQALENAK
+42 
-55 GATILK
+55 
-61 LGGGMTK
+61 
-68 GLGAGANPEV
+68 
-78 GRQAAE
+78 
-84 RDREAIEQLLHG
+84 
-96 SDMIFITAGMGGGTG
+96 
-111 TGAAP
+111 
-116 VIASIAKELGAL
+116 
-128 TVAVVTKP
+128 VAVREPSPSV
-136 FKFEGKPRMSSAE
+136 A
-149 KGLAALVEEVDSLIT
+149 
-164 IPNQKLIDVLGAN
+164 
-177 TPIPEAFAQADDV
+177 
-190 LKGAVQGISDII
+190 AVQWAQTVSESGE
-202 MKPGLINVDYADVK
+202 
-216 TTGGDLPDVT
+216 LPMPAIDT
-226 VDPDSDAC
+226 NDDAC

-278 ESVDAPVSAPPATS
+278 EHLDAPVSAPPATS

-304 NCVMHGATLSGGKLV
+304 NCVMHGATVSGGKLV
-319 LMYKWDTE
+319 LMYKWDSK
-327 EALKLIEREQVNTLS
+327 EALRLIEREQVNTVS

-377 DLPNKVIESTQRA
+377 DLPGKVIESTQRA
-390 KPAQGYGMTEVCGIS
+390 KPAQGYGMTEVCGLS

-450 GAPVIKGYLN
+450 GALVIKGYLN
-460 RPEATAETIVEGWLH
+460 RPEATAETIVDGWLH

-549 DAPGLREHMSSRL
+549 DAPGLREHMASRL

-571 WFLSEPLPRNAN
+571 WFLSEPLPRNAS
-583 GKFLKRELR
+583 GKFLKRELK

>member
-1 MNWEVVNDIDQAKIK
+1 MAHYRDAVAMVTAPGAFLELTTIDHGGQTLKAYKHAPVSMRDLWMMGQGYGDQEYIVYGDERWTFAEAGQLVANFATWLQTQGIGSGDRVAIALRNYPEWIFAYWG
-16 VIGVG
+16 VIAVG
-21 GAGGNAVIHMMNHKI
+21 GVVVGMNAWWVADEMAYALSDSEPKLLVADDQRLATFAEIAGDFSDLAV
-36 QGVEFI
+36 
-42 CANTDSQALENAK
+42 
-55 GATILK
+55 
-61 LGGGMTK
+61 
-68 GLGAGANPEV
+68 
-78 GRQAAE
+78 
-84 RDREAIEQLLHG
+84 
-96 SDMIFITAGMGGGTG
+96 
-111 TGAAP
+111 
-116 VIASIAKELGAL
+116 
-128 TVAVVTKP
+128 VAVREPSPPV
-136 FKFEGKPRMSSAE
+136 A
-149 KGLAALVEEVDSLIT
+149 
-164 IPNQKLIDVLGAN
+164 
-177 TPIPEAFAQADDV
+177 
-190 LKGAVQGISDII
+190 AVQWAQTVSE
-202 MKPGLINVDYADVK
+202 PGEFPMPAIDTND
-216 TTGGDLPDVT
+216 
-226 VDPDSDAC
+226 DAC

-278 ESVDAPVSAPPATS
+278 EHLDAPVSAPPATS

-304 NCVMHGATLSGGKLV
+304 NCVMHGATVSGGKLV

-327 EALKLIEREQVNTLS
+327 EALRLIEREQVNTVS

-351 LAHPD
+351 LAHPN

-377 DLPNKVIESTQRA
+377 DLPGKVIESTQRA
-390 KPAQGYGMTEVCGIS
+390 KPAQGYGMTEVCGMS

-460 RPEATAETIVEGWLH
+460 RPEATAETIVDGWLH

-549 DAPGLREHMSSRL
+549 DAPGLREHMASRL

-583 GKFLKRELR
+583 GKFLKRELK

>member
-1 MNWEVVNDIDQAKIK
+1 MTDEVMAHYRRAVEMVTAPDAFLELTTIE
-16 VIGVG
+16 VG
-21 GAGGNAVIHMMNHKI
+21 GNQLKAYKHAPGSMRDLWMLG
-36 QGVEFI
+36 QGYGDQEYIVYGE
-42 CANTDSQALENAK
+42 
-55 GATILK
+55 
-61 LGGGMTK
+61 
-68 GLGAGANPEV
+68 
-78 GRQAAE
+78 E
-84 RDREAIEQLLHG
+84 RY
-96 SDMIFITAGMGGGTG
+96 T
-111 TGAAP
+111 
-116 VIASIAKELGAL
+116 
-128 TVAVVTKP
+128 
-136 FKFEGKPRMSSAE
+136 
-149 KGLAALVEEVDSLIT
+149 
-164 IPNQKLIDVLGAN
+164 
-177 TPIPEAFAQADDV
+177 FAQAGQIV
-190 LKGAVQGISDII
+190 ANFSAWLQGQGIGSGDRVAIALRNYPEWIFAYWGVIAVGGVVVGMNAWWVADEMAYALSDSEPKI
-202 MKPGLINVDYADVK
+202 LIADDQRLATFADIATDFPDLTVVAVREPSSPVVAVPWETAVSEVGELP
-216 TTGGDLPDVT
+216 TTPI
-226 VDPDSDAC
+226 DPNDDAC

-268 FATTQALGRG
+268 FASTQAMNRG
-278 ESVDAPVSAPPATS
+278 EKLDAPVSAPAATS

-304 NCVMHGATLSGGKLV
+304 NCVMHGATISGGKMI
-319 LMYKWDTE
+319 LMYKWDPA
-327 EALKLIEREQVNTLS
+327 EALKLIEQEQVNTLS

-356 FADYDTSSLASLGG
+356 FHNHDTSSLNSLGG

-377 DLPNKVIESTQRA
+377 DLPSKVIETTQRA

-405 TYTAG
+405 TYTTG
-410 DLFLARPESC
+410 DLFLARPQSC

-427 EGKVINEAGETLPV
+427 EGKIVSDTGETLPV

-460 RPEATAETIVEGWLH
+460 RPEATAETIVDGWLH

-502 ENIYCAEVEG
+502 ENIYCAEVES

-523 VAFAVPDD
+523 VAFAVADD

-536 VGVAVHLKPDAML
+536 VGVAVHLKQGAML
-549 DAPGLREHMSSRL
+549 DAAGLREHMGARL

-571 WFLSEPLPRNAN
+571 WFLAEPLPRNAN

>member
-1 MNWEVVNDIDQAKIK
+1 MFQCRLDMASRMRGIIKMTDEVITHYRR
-16 VIGVG
+16 
-21 GAGGNAVIHMMNHKI
+21 AVEM
-36 QGVEFI
+36 V
-42 CANTDSQALENAK
+42 
-55 GATILK
+55 
-61 LGGGMTK
+61 
-68 GLGAGANPEV
+68 
-78 GRQAAE
+78 
-84 RDREAIEQLLHG
+84 
-96 SDMIFITAGMGGGTG
+96 TA
-111 TGAAP
+111 
-116 VIASIAKELGAL
+116 
-128 TVAVVTKP
+128 
-136 FKFEGKPRMSSAE
+136 
-149 KGLAALVEEVDSLIT
+149 
-164 IPNQKLIDVLGAN
+164 
-177 TPIPEAFAQADDV
+177 PEAFLELTTIELGGHALKAYKHAPGSMRDLWMLGQGYGDQEYVVYGEERYTFAQAGQIV
-190 LKGAVQGISDII
+190 ASLSAWLQGQGIGSGDRVAIALRNYPEWIFAYWGVIAVGGVVVGMNAWWVADEMAYALNDSEPKILIADDRRLATFADIASDFPDL
-202 MKPGLINVDYADVK
+202 KVVAVREPSPPVVAVPWETAVSEVGELP
-216 TTGGDLPDVT
+216 TTPI
-226 VDPDSDAC
+226 DPNDDAC

-268 FATTQALGRG
+268 FATTQAMNRG
-278 ESVDAPVSAPPATS
+278 EQLDAPVSAPAATS

-304 NCVMHGATLSGGKLV
+304 NCVMHGATISGGKMI
-319 LMYKWDTE
+319 LMYKWDPA

-356 FADYDTSSLASLGG
+356 FHNHDTSSLNSLGG

-377 DLPNKVIESTQRA
+377 DLPSKVIETTQRA

-405 TYTAG
+405 TYTTG
-410 DLFLARPESC
+410 DLFLARPQSC

-427 EGKVINEAGETLPV
+427 EGKIVSDTGETLPV

-460 RPEATAETIVEGWLH
+460 RPEATAETIVDGWLH

-502 ENIYCAEVEG
+502 ENIYCAEVES

-523 VAFAVPDD
+523 VAFAVADD

-536 VGVAVHLKPDAML
+536 VGVAVHLKQGAML
-549 DAPGLREHMSSRL
+549 DAAGLREHMGARL

-571 WFLSEPLPRNAN
+571 WFLAEPLPRNAN

-592 EVLDPASAD
+592 EVLDPSSAD

>member
-1 MNWEVVNDIDQAKIK
+1 MRGIIKMTDEVITHYRR
-16 VIGVG
+16 
-21 GAGGNAVIHMMNHKI
+21 AVEM
-36 QGVEFI
+36 V
-42 CANTDSQALENAK
+42 
-55 GATILK
+55 
-61 LGGGMTK
+61 
-68 GLGAGANPEV
+68 
-78 GRQAAE
+78 
-84 RDREAIEQLLHG
+84 
-96 SDMIFITAGMGGGTG
+96 TA
-111 TGAAP
+111 
-116 VIASIAKELGAL
+116 
-128 TVAVVTKP
+128 
-136 FKFEGKPRMSSAE
+136 
-149 KGLAALVEEVDSLIT
+149 
-164 IPNQKLIDVLGAN
+164 
-177 TPIPEAFAQADDV
+177 PEAFLELTTIELGGHALKAYKHAPGSMRDLWMLGQGYGDQEYVVYGEERYTFAQAGQIV
-190 LKGAVQGISDII
+190 ANLSAWLQGQGIGSGDRVAIALRNYPEWIFAYWGVIAVGGVVVGMNAWWVADEMAYALNDSEPKILIADDRRLATFADIASDFPDL
-202 MKPGLINVDYADVK
+202 KVVAVREPSPPVVAVPWETAVSEVGELP
-216 TTGGDLPDVT
+216 TTPI
-226 VDPDSDAC
+226 DPNDDAC

-268 FATTQALGRG
+268 FATTQAMNRG
-278 ESVDAPVSAPPATS
+278 EQLDAPVSAPAATS

-304 NCVMHGATLSGGKLV
+304 NCVMHGATISGGKMI
-319 LMYKWDTE
+319 LMYKWDPA

-356 FADYDTSSLASLGG
+356 FHNHDTSSLNSLGG

-377 DLPNKVIESTQRA
+377 DLPSKVIETTQRA

-405 TYTAG
+405 TYTTG
-410 DLFLARPESC
+410 DLFLARPQSC

-427 EGKVINEAGETLPV
+427 EGKIVSDTGETLPV

-460 RPEATAETIVEGWLH
+460 RPEATAETIVDGWLH

-502 ENIYCAEVEG
+502 ENIYCAEVES

-523 VAFAVPDD
+523 VAFAVADD

-536 VGVAVHLKPDAML
+536 VGVAVHLKQGAML
-549 DAPGLREHMSSRL
+549 DAAGLREHMGARL

-571 WFLSEPLPRNAN
+571 WFLAEPLPRNAN

-592 EVLDPASAD
+592 EVLDPSSAD

>member
-1 MNWEVVNDIDQAKIK
+1 MTDEVMAHYRRAVEMVTAPDAFLELTTIE
-16 VIGVG
+16 VG
-21 GAGGNAVIHMMNHKI
+21 GNQLKAYKHAPGSMRDLWMLG
-36 QGVEFI
+36 QGYGDQEYIVYGE
-42 CANTDSQALENAK
+42 
-55 GATILK
+55 
-61 LGGGMTK
+61 
-68 GLGAGANPEV
+68 
-78 GRQAAE
+78 E
-84 RDREAIEQLLHG
+84 RY
-96 SDMIFITAGMGGGTG
+96 T
-111 TGAAP
+111 
-116 VIASIAKELGAL
+116 
-128 TVAVVTKP
+128 
-136 FKFEGKPRMSSAE
+136 
-149 KGLAALVEEVDSLIT
+149 
-164 IPNQKLIDVLGAN
+164 
-177 TPIPEAFAQADDV
+177 FAQAGQIV
-190 LKGAVQGISDII
+190 ANFSAWLQGQGIGSGDRVAIALRNYPEWIFAYWGVIAVGGVVVGMNAWWVADEMAYALSDSEPKI
-202 MKPGLINVDYADVK
+202 LIADDQRLATFADIATDFPDLTVVAVREPSSPVVAVPWETAVSEVGELP
-216 TTGGDLPDVT
+216 TTPI
-226 VDPDSDAC
+226 DPNDDAC

-268 FATTQALGRG
+268 FASTQAMNRG
-278 ESVDAPVSAPPATS
+278 EKLDAPVSAPAATS

-304 NCVMHGATLSGGKLV
+304 NCVMHGATISGGKMI
-319 LMYKWDTE
+319 LMYKWDPA
-327 EALKLIEREQVNTLS
+327 EALKLIEKEQVNTLS

-356 FADYDTSSLASLGG
+356 FHNHDTSSLNSLGG

-377 DLPNKVIESTQRA
+377 DLPSKVIETTQRA

-405 TYTAG
+405 TYTTG
-410 DLFLARPESC
+410 DLFLARPQSC

-427 EGKVINEAGETLPV
+427 EGKIVSDTGETLPV

-460 RPEATAETIVEGWLH
+460 RPEATAETIVDGWLH

-502 ENIYCAEVEG
+502 ENIYCAEVES

-523 VAFAVPDD
+523 VAFAVADD

-536 VGVAVHLKPDAML
+536 VGVAVHLKQGAML
-549 DAPGLREHMSSRL
+549 DAAGLREHMGARL
-562 AAFKVPRYV
+562 AAFKVPRYI
-571 WFLSEPLPRNAN
+571 WFLAEPLPRNAN

>member
-1 MNWEVVNDIDQAKIK
+1 MTDEVMAHYRRAVEMVTAPDAFLELTTIE
-16 VIGVG
+16 VG
-21 GAGGNAVIHMMNHKI
+21 GNKLKAYKHAPGSMRDLWMLG
-36 QGVEFI
+36 QGYGDQEYIVYGE
-42 CANTDSQALENAK
+42 
-55 GATILK
+55 
-61 LGGGMTK
+61 
-68 GLGAGANPEV
+68 
-78 GRQAAE
+78 E
-84 RDREAIEQLLHG
+84 RY
-96 SDMIFITAGMGGGTG
+96 T
-111 TGAAP
+111 
-116 VIASIAKELGAL
+116 
-128 TVAVVTKP
+128 
-136 FKFEGKPRMSSAE
+136 
-149 KGLAALVEEVDSLIT
+149 
-164 IPNQKLIDVLGAN
+164 
-177 TPIPEAFAQADDV
+177 FAQAGQIV
-190 LKGAVQGISDII
+190 ANFSAWLQGQGIGSGDRVAIALRNYPEWIFAYWGVIAVGGVVVGMNAWWVADEMAYALSDSEPKI
-202 MKPGLINVDYADVK
+202 LIADDQRLATFADIATDFPDLTVVAVREPSSPVVAVPWETAVSEVGELP
-216 TTGGDLPDVT
+216 TTPI
-226 VDPDSDAC
+226 DPNDDAC

-268 FATTQALGRG
+268 FASTQAMNRG
-278 ESVDAPVSAPPATS
+278 EKLDAPVSAPAATS

-304 NCVMHGATLSGGKLV
+304 NCVMHGATISGGKMI
-319 LMYKWDTE
+319 LMYKWDPA
-327 EALKLIEREQVNTLS
+327 EALKLIEQETVNTLS

-356 FADYDTSSLASLGG
+356 FHNHDTSSLNSLGG

-377 DLPNKVIESTQRA
+377 DLPSKVIETTQRA

-405 TYTAG
+405 TYTTG
-410 DLFLARPESC
+410 DLFLARPQSC

-427 EGKVINEAGETLPV
+427 EGKIVSDTGETLPV

-460 RPEATAETIVEGWLH
+460 RPEATAETIVDGWLH

-502 ENIYCAEVEG
+502 ENIYCAEVES

-523 VAFAVPDD
+523 VAFAVADD

-536 VGVAVHLKPDAML
+536 VGVAVHLKQGAML
-549 DAPGLREHMSSRL
+549 DAAGLREHMGARL
-562 AAFKVPRYV
+562 AAFKVPRYI
-571 WFLSEPLPRNAN
+571 WFLAEPLPRNAN

>member
-1 MNWEVVNDIDQAKIK
+1 MTDEVMAHYRRAVEMVTAPDAFLELTTIE
-16 VIGVG
+16 VG
-21 GAGGNAVIHMMNHKI
+21 GNQLKAYKHAPGSMRDLWMLG
-36 QGVEFI
+36 QGYGDQEYIVYGE
-42 CANTDSQALENAK
+42 
-55 GATILK
+55 
-61 LGGGMTK
+61 
-68 GLGAGANPEV
+68 
-78 GRQAAE
+78 E
-84 RDREAIEQLLHG
+84 RY
-96 SDMIFITAGMGGGTG
+96 T
-111 TGAAP
+111 
-116 VIASIAKELGAL
+116 
-128 TVAVVTKP
+128 
-136 FKFEGKPRMSSAE
+136 
-149 KGLAALVEEVDSLIT
+149 
-164 IPNQKLIDVLGAN
+164 
-177 TPIPEAFAQADDV
+177 FAQAGQIV
-190 LKGAVQGISDII
+190 ANFSAWLQGQGIGSGDRVAIALRNYPEWIFAYWGVIAVGGVVVGMNAWWVADEMAYALSDSEPKI
-202 MKPGLINVDYADVK
+202 LIADDQRLATFADIATDFPDLTVIAVREPSSPVVAVPWETAVSEVGELP
-216 TTGGDLPDVT
+216 TTPI
-226 VDPDSDAC
+226 DPNDDAC

-268 FATTQALGRG
+268 FASTQAMNRG
-278 ESVDAPVSAPPATS
+278 EKLDAPVSAPAATS

-304 NCVMHGATLSGGKLV
+304 NCVMHGATISGGKMI
-319 LMYKWDTE
+319 LMYKWDPA
-327 EALKLIEREQVNTLS
+327 EALKLIEQEQVNTLS

-356 FADYDTSSLASLGG
+356 FHNHDTSSLNSLGG

-377 DLPNKVIESTQRA
+377 DLPSKVIETTQRA

-405 TYTAG
+405 TYTTG
-410 DLFLARPESC
+410 DLFLARPQSC

-427 EGKVINEAGETLPV
+427 EGKIVSDTGETLPV

-460 RPEATAETIVEGWLH
+460 RPEATAETIVDGWLH

-502 ENIYCAEVEG
+502 ENIYCAEVES

-523 VAFAVPDD
+523 VAFAVADD

-536 VGVAVHLKPDAML
+536 VGVAVHLKQGAML
-549 DAPGLREHMSSRL
+549 DAAGLREHMGARL
-562 AAFKVPRYV
+562 AAFKVPRYI
-571 WFLSEPLPRNAN
+571 WFLAEPLPRNAN

>member
-1 MNWEVVNDIDQAKIK
+1 MASRMRGIIKMTDEVITHYRR
-16 VIGVG
+16 
-21 GAGGNAVIHMMNHKI
+21 AVEM
-36 QGVEFI
+36 V
-42 CANTDSQALENAK
+42 
-55 GATILK
+55 
-61 LGGGMTK
+61 
-68 GLGAGANPEV
+68 
-78 GRQAAE
+78 
-84 RDREAIEQLLHG
+84 
-96 SDMIFITAGMGGGTG
+96 TA
-111 TGAAP
+111 
-116 VIASIAKELGAL
+116 
-128 TVAVVTKP
+128 
-136 FKFEGKPRMSSAE
+136 
-149 KGLAALVEEVDSLIT
+149 
-164 IPNQKLIDVLGAN
+164 
-177 TPIPEAFAQADDV
+177 PEAFLELTTIELGGHALKAYKHAPGSMRDLWMLGQGYGDQEYVVYGEERYTFAQAGQIV
-190 LKGAVQGISDII
+190 ANFSAWLQGQGIGSGDRVAIALRNYPEWIFAYWGVIAVGGVVVGMNAWWVADEMAYALNDSEPKILIADDRRLATFADIASDFPDL
-202 MKPGLINVDYADVK
+202 KVVAVRQPSPPVVAVPWETAVSEVGELP
-216 TTGGDLPDVT
+216 TTPI
-226 VDPDSDAC
+226 DPNDDAC

-268 FATTQALGRG
+268 FATTQAMNRG
-278 ESVDAPVSAPPATS
+278 EQLDAPVSAPAATS

-304 NCVMHGATLSGGKLV
+304 NCVMHGATISGGKMI
-319 LMYKWDTE
+319 LMYKWDPA

-356 FADYDTSSLASLGG
+356 FHNHDTSSLNSLGG

-377 DLPNKVIESTQRA
+377 DLPSKVIETTQRA

-405 TYTAG
+405 TYTTG
-410 DLFLARPESC
+410 DLFLARPQSC

-427 EGKVINEAGETLPV
+427 EGKIVSDTGETLPV

-460 RPEATAETIVEGWLH
+460 RPEATAETIVDGWLH

-502 ENIYCAEVEG
+502 ENIYCAEVES

-523 VAFAVPDD
+523 VAFAVADD

-536 VGVAVHLKPDAML
+536 VGVAVHLKQGAML
-549 DAPGLREHMSSRL
+549 DAAGLREHMGARL

-571 WFLSEPLPRNAN
+571 WFLAEPLPRNAN

-592 EVLDPASAD
+592 EVLDPSSAD

>member
-1 MNWEVVNDIDQAKIK
+1 MTDEVMEHYRRAVEMVTAPDAFLELTTIE
-16 VIGVG
+16 VG
-21 GAGGNAVIHMMNHKI
+21 GNKLKAYKHAPGSMRDLWMLG
-36 QGVEFI
+36 QGYGDQEYIVYGE
-42 CANTDSQALENAK
+42 
-55 GATILK
+55 
-61 LGGGMTK
+61 
-68 GLGAGANPEV
+68 
-78 GRQAAE
+78 E
-84 RDREAIEQLLHG
+84 RY
-96 SDMIFITAGMGGGTG
+96 T
-111 TGAAP
+111 
-116 VIASIAKELGAL
+116 
-128 TVAVVTKP
+128 
-136 FKFEGKPRMSSAE
+136 
-149 KGLAALVEEVDSLIT
+149 
-164 IPNQKLIDVLGAN
+164 
-177 TPIPEAFAQADDV
+177 FAQAGQIV
-190 LKGAVQGISDII
+190 ANFSAWLQGQGIGSGDRVAIALRNYPEWIFAYWGVIAVGGVVVGMNAWWVADEMAYALSDSEPKI
-202 MKPGLINVDYADVK
+202 LIADDQRLATFADIATDFPDLTVVAVREPSSPVVAVPWETAVSEVGELP
-216 TTGGDLPDVT
+216 TTPI
-226 VDPDSDAC
+226 DPNDDAC

-268 FATTQALGRG
+268 FASTQAMNRG
-278 ESVDAPVSAPPATS
+278 EKLDAPVSAPAATS

-304 NCVMHGATLSGGKLV
+304 NCVMHGATISGGKMI
-319 LMYKWDTE
+319 LMYKWDPA
-327 EALKLIEREQVNTLS
+327 EALKLIEQEQVNTLS

-356 FADYDTSSLASLGG
+356 FHNHDTSSLNSLGG

-377 DLPNKVIESTQRA
+377 DLPSKVIETTQRA

-405 TYTAG
+405 TYTTG
-410 DLFLARPESC
+410 DLFLARPQSC

-427 EGKVINEAGETLPV
+427 EGKIVSDTGETLPV

-460 RPEATAETIVEGWLH
+460 RPEATAETIVDGWLH

-502 ENIYCAEVEG
+502 ENIYCAEVES

-523 VAFAVPDD
+523 VAFAVADD

-536 VGVAVHLKPDAML
+536 VGVAVHLKQGAML
-549 DAPGLREHMSSRL
+549 DAAGLREHMGARL
-562 AAFKVPRYV
+562 AAFKVPRYI
-571 WFLSEPLPRNAN
+571 WFLAEPLPRNAN